1 MVLYVKTNLNVKST
15 WDLKVH
21 SPAAAAAAPIITAV
35 SVIIFPSLM
44 FRTMF
49 LKVETCLEMQ
59 VLRPHPKTPEP

>member
-1 MVLYVKTNLNVKST
+1 MVLYIKTNLNVKST

-21 SPAAAAAAPIITAV
+21 SPAAAAAAPIITVV

-49 LKVETCLEMQ
+49 LRVETCLQMQ
-59 VLRPHPKTPEP
+59 ILRPHPKTPES